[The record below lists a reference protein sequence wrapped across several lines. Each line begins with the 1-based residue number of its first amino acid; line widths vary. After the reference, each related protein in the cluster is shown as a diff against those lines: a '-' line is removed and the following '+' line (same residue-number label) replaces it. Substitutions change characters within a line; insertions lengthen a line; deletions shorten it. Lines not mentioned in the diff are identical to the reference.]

1 MFSLILAR
9 ASAVKA
15 IYLVFYAGSFILA
28 RLGLTSRNS
37 FCQKSELVRNDDL
50 TIKNDNLISFFSI
63 NLLALHHECRS
74 LIGYATHYLFCDL
87 SIDTCSE

>member
-28 RLGLTSRNS
+28 RLGLTLRNS
-37 FCQKSELVRNDDL
+37 FCQSWREMM
-50 TIKNDNLISFFSI
+50 T
-63 NLLALHHECRS
+63 
-74 LIGYATHYLFCDL
+74 
-87 SIDTCSE
+87 